1 MPEHKVPQTFRIKP
15 ELARAMDH
23 YCQAKDRTKTDT
35 IEKALSKFLHS
46 RKEFITG
53 LQEILDDE
61 D

>member
-1 MPEHKVPQTFRIKP
+1 MAEHKVPQTFRIKP
-15 ELARAMDH
+15 ELAKAMEF
-23 YCQAKDRTKTDT
+23 YCEKKNRTKTDT

-46 RKEFITG
+46 RKEFVTG